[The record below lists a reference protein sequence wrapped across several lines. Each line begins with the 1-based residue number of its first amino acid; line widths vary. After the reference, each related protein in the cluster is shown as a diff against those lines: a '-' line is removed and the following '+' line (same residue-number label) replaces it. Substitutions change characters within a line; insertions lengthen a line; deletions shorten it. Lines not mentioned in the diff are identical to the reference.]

1 MNAAALR
8 AIVCCLGLMAYAS
21 SSPAQE
27 KYGPGVSDTEI
38 KIGQTNTYSGP
49 ASSYG
54 TIGKVEAAYINKI
67 NAAGGVNGRKI
78 NFISLDDAY
87 SPPKAV
93 EQVRK
98 LVDQDNVL
106 ALMGIMGTPSN
117 LAVAKYVNN
126 NGVPQLLSATGS
138 PKLNDPHTYPW
149 TTVFYLPQEV
159 EGRLLG
165 QWLLKEKPR
174 AKIGVLYQND
184 DFGKGYL
191 TGLKVALGEA
201 ASKMIVQE
209 ESYQLSDPTVDS
221 QLLVLKAAGI
231 DTIYIAAAPK
241 FAAQALRKISELGWN
256 VERIITGASSSMRTV
271 LQPAGLEAAKGVLA
285 TLYIKNPDDP
295 MWAND
300 QATKDYLAFMKE
312 WAPNEPASESFAV
325 MGYSVGQMMVE
336 LLRRCGDNLTR
347 ENLLSVATNIKGYQL
362 PMFIPGLEINVT
374 PNDRVAMKQA
384 RLGKFSGTGWEFVSD
399 VVSIRQDQ

>member
-1 MNAAALR
+1 VLLWPD
-8 AIVCCLGLMAYAS
+8 VS
-21 SSPAQE
+21 AQE
-27 KYGPGVSDTEI
+27 SYGPGVSDTEI

-54 TIGKVEAAYINKI
+54 IIGKVEAAYINKI

-126 NGVPQLLSATGS
+126 NRVPQLLSATGS

-165 QWLLKEKPR
+165 QWLLKEKPQ

-191 TGLKVALGEA
+191 TGLKTALGEA

-241 FAAQALRKISELGWN
+241 FAAQALRKINELGWN

-312 WAPNEPASESFAV
+312 WAPNEPPSESFAV
-325 MGYSVGQMMVE
+325 MGYSVAQMMVE
-336 LLRRCGDNLTR
+336 ILRRCGDNLTG

-362 PMFIPGLEINVT
+362 PMFIPGLEINVS

-384 RLGKFSGTGWEFVSD
+384 RLGKFNGAGWEFVSD
-399 VVSIRQDQ
+399 VVSIRYDQ